1 MMINPIVFRYLA
13 NVTIPSV
20 YGDALS
26 YQEEIGILAAKIN
39 EVIDQFNGL
48 SGEEIEAVISAY
60 LTPEKIQEILDESFG
75 AAIDEKITANNA
87 DYYDKDATDAE
98 ISTAI
103 AGEVAD
109 RNSAIAAEAARA
121 AAVELAITNNLAN
134 NYYNKAAVDAA
145 IEAAIPDLSTYATME
160 DVIDT
165 VDANISLEV
174 TNRNAAIDSAI
185 STNNANYYTKSQV
198 DQKDSNDKAYAD
210 AGINSLADNINAKLG
225 LVSSRSFSSQ
235 AGSAWTNT
243 YNNVH
248 AKYSDYAAG
257 VTSDLSNLFCDVS
270 YNPVGESGGICH
282 LHGYITPVSSS
293 TINAGSST
301 AFAYVPFSCITGSG
315 SECRVMA
322 QAIDISTGVVL
333 PMPLSLVPTEQGDTI
348 ICYKNISSSATPS
361 FGASNK
367 RIYLEASFTFNNSS
381 LA

>member
-26 YQEEIGILAAKIN
+26 YQEEIGILAAKVN
-39 EVIDQFNGL
+39 EVIDAFNDL
-48 SGEEIEAVISAY
+48 SAEEIEAVISAY
-60 LTPEKIQEILDESFG
+60 LTPAKIQEILDESFG
-75 AAIDEKITANNA
+75 AAIDAKIATNNA
-87 DYYDKDATDAE
+87 DYYDKAATDAQ

-103 AGEVAD
+103 SGEVTD
-109 RNSAIAAEAARA
+109 RNAAIAVEAGRA
-121 AAVELAITNNLAN
+121 AAAELAITNNLAN
-134 NYYNKAAVDAA
+134 NYYNKAAVDAE
-145 IEAAIPDLSTYATME
+145 IDAAIPDLSTYATMQ

-165 VDANISLEV
+165 VDADIALEV
-174 TNRNAAIDSAI
+174 TNRNAAITSAI
-185 STNNANYYTKSQV
+185 STNNSNYYTKEQV

-210 AGINSLADNINAKLG
+210 AGIASLADNVNTKLG

-235 AGSAWTNT
+235 AGATWTNT

-293 TINAGSST
+293 TINAGSTT
-301 AFAYVPFSCITGSG
+301 AFAFVPFSCITGSA

-322 QAIDISTGVVL
+322 QAIDTSTGVVL
-333 PMPLSLVPTEQGDTI
+333 QMPLSLVPTEQGDTI
-348 ICYKNISSSATPS
+348 ICYKSISSSATPS

-367 RIYLEASFTFNNSS
+367 RIYLESTFTFNNTS